1 MKSNKRAIY
10 KYLQDLNLL
19 SWHSILLVSCMNF
32 FDQEIPKQGYT
43 STHAQIFVPDGGDMQ
58 LALHSNYL
66 FQGKVILLP
75 IT

>member
-1 MKSNKRAIY
+1 
-10 KYLQDLNLL
+10 
-19 SWHSILLVSCMNF
+19 MNF